1 MPLKDEHINIL
12 KKPFGS
18 LINQK
23 NISKEKIVNL
33 IKEAKS
39 IITVGDATT
48 EKIISYGIMPNLG
61 IIDGIERRIKRSERD
76 TNNIMN
82 TFLKKNHAYNQYK
95 CKNAKGTISREA
107 YLTIRKILLQ
117 GQKAIIFIDGEEDLL
132 ARQSLAAHGRLLEG
146 DRRHPAAGLLP
157 VGFGVLPLPDRPRPR
172 GQEVAVRR

>member
-33 IKEAKS
+33 INESKF

-76 TNNIMN
+76 TIHLMN
-82 TFLKKNHAYNQYK
+82 TFLKKNHVYNQYQ
-95 CKNAKGTISREA
+95 CKNSKGTISKEA
-107 YLTIRKILLQ
+107 YLIIKKILLQ
-117 GQKAIIFIDGEEDLL
+117 GEKAIIFIDGEEDLL
-132 ARQSLAAHGRLLEG
+132 ALPVFSLAPVGSIVLYGQPLEG
-146 DRRHPAAGLLP
+146 MVIVKVNDEIKIKSTNLIENIGI
-157 VGFGVLPLPDRPRPR
+157 G
-172 GQEVAVRR
+172 

>member
-1 MPLKDEHINIL
+1 MPLNDEHINIL

-33 IKEAKS
+33 IKETNI

-76 TNNIMN
+76 TNNLMN
-82 TFLKKNHAYNQYK
+82 TFLKKNHSYNQYR
-95 CKNAKGTISREA
+95 CKNSKGTISREA

-132 ARQSLAAHGRLLEG
+132 ALPVFALSPVGSLVLYGQPLEG
-146 DRRHPAAGLLP
+146 IVIVKINDEIKLKSTNLIKNIGI
-157 VGFGVLPLPDRPRPR
+157 
-172 GQEVAVRR
+172 E